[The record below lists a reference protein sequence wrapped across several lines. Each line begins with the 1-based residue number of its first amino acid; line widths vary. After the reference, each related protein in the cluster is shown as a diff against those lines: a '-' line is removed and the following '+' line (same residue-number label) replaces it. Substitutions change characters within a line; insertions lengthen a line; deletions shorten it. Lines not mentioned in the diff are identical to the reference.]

1 MPERADNSPKW
12 IVRRTAKAAL
22 AGALCAAGARWVVGA
37 MRRREAGGSR
47 VLILSYHRA
56 TLDFEADAADSLP
69 SLLVSAETLHR
80 QITQIARE
88 REIVSLAEA
97 CRRLMSPAP
106 EGRGARMRDA
116 AVITFDDG
124 YVGVHRHALPV
135 LQDLQV
141 PATVFVAT
149 GYVGTRRRLTHDR
162 LWAALKEL
170 WRRRIP
176 PAGARLPEA
185 VQPLLTRCA
194 GQGPATTMERILW
207 GVSHDEAVAIATAL
221 EERLGMGEQDL
232 PDETRLMNWEELRE
246 LHAAGMEV
254 GGHTVNHTVLSNLRP
269 SRARK
274 EITGCFH
281 DIYDHIRRPPVHFA
295 YPNGLFTPRVRALV
309 REAGFH
315 SAVTTEDLENRRGGD
330 LLSLRRKTLWENS
343 TLGGAGY
350 SSSLAACNLDGV
362 FGALGWQRATSCERP
377 DVPETLEQAEAE
389 AEAEPEREIAVM

>member
-1 MPERADNSPKW
+1 
-12 IVRRTAKAAL
+12 
-22 AGALCAAGARWVVGA
+22 
-37 MRRREAGGSR
+37 
-47 VLILSYHRA
+47 
-56 TLDFEADAADSLP
+56 
-69 SLLVSAETLHR
+69 
-80 QITQIARE
+80 
-88 REIVSLAEA
+88 
-97 CRRLMSPAP
+97 
-106 EGRGARMRDA
+106 
-116 AVITFDDG
+116 
-124 YVGVHRHALPV
+124 
-135 LQDLQV
+135 V

-162 LWAALKEL
+162 LWGALKEL

-176 PAGARLPEA
+176 PAAARLPDA

-207 GVSHDEAVAIATAL
+207 GVSHDEAVAIAAAL
-221 EERLGMGEQDL
+221 EERLGMTEQDL

-246 LHAAGMEV
+246 LHAAGMEI
-254 GGHTVNHTVLSNLRP
+254 GGHTVNHTVLSNLGP

-281 DIYDHIRRPPVHFA
+281 DIYDHLRRPPVHFA
-295 YPNGLFTPRVRALV
+295 YPNGLFTPRVRTLV

-350 SSSLAACNLDGV
+350 SASLAACNLDGV

-377 DVPETLEQAEAE
+377 DVPETPEQAEAE
-389 AEAEPEREIAVM
+389 AEPEPEREIAVM